1 MTTGKSF
8 DCVSMK
14 HRAASEIHKELKGKS
29 TRERLTYWRKQKRS
43 MERRIA
49 RSKGAKQKAGT

>member
-8 DCVSMK
+8 DCVAMK

-29 TRERLTYWRKQKRS
+29 MKERLAYWRKQKRS
-43 MERRIA
+43 MEIRIA
-49 RSKGAKQKAGT
+49 RSKAIKQKA

>member
-8 DCVSMK
+8 DCVAMK

-29 TRERLTYWRKQKRS
+29 MKERLAYWRKQKRS
-43 MERRIA
+43 MEKRIA
-49 RSKGAKQKAGT
+49 RNKAIKQKA